1 MVKHKALLSGIASVA
16 AGVLLVASHSYGQ
29 AVYPPTIQVPVT
41 FFDYHSDG
49 SCPDFNP
56 GTDPGGARG
65 NNTIPY
71 LGLVQDTLDANGL
84 PIRGDSLLFSYYVGK
99 WFRPWPQSQYG
110 QGSDYMRPT
119 YGVGGNPPSYGMA
132 VTLPIGQVGYDTS
145 YKNVVIPDTL
155 IFDYIPGSHGQYQI
169 NVANFFPLDG
179 MGFGADPN
187 TKNWDYYY
195 FTAAAGGPPGTVRGG
210 DYVNRATNQHN
221 YSFAMHLK
229 RTFTY
234 EPGLNFNFKG
244 DDDLWVFINGK
255 LVLDLGGMHN
265 NMPGGFALDTMAAR
279 LGLTVG
285 KTATIDVFYCERQA
299 TGSNIIITSNII
311 TANPVKL
318 ELDMNPKVDTL
329 AAGSFISFAGKVID
343 DTGGIRHEFDQ
354 QILWSL
360 SPANTSSR
368 ISATSGGVDTFY
380 AVQAYTT
387 YIISAQFTDQTNGKL
402 LQAADTVYVKPG
414 PPDHLVIEADPN
426 GLTRSPNKDNPVG
439 GNGSVT
445 IGSTDLSDSV
455 YATLRDKYGNYVGQS
470 QNTKWDTIT
479 IITPNVVKVASGI
492 AAIGQGVISKLGVP
506 DSELVRATAL
516 PQPLLTGITKTMM
529 DTVKVY
535 VSNITYDALRIVSL
549 SPGDTIV
556 LSQLVMT
563 TDQDT
568 LLTVQGLRTAIN
580 DWVNV
585 PGNWSLSANLKS
597 DTAAPSSKVNWVFSP
612 TDTGKGTITVTF
624 AGKTVSIPVTVNPGA
639 PRSLVLYPQP
649 GVPSAANKALPR
661 DSTVVA
667 GVNFPLVAKM
677 FDNNDVWL
685 SSYESAASNTLISWQ
700 LSDTSIGT
708 LTPLSGYKA
717 TFNSTKAHHS
727 VVIIATFKQGTAI
740 YTDTIG
746 LTILPGPA
754 TQLVIEAN
762 KDINLSPNAADPVD
776 SITINA
782 GETDR
787 SVYAMLRDAYGN
799 WVAYSQV
806 TLWTSFNN
814 LVATATGG
822 VAIQGEGIVTR
833 TTDSGTTFVSAVDA
847 EPAYASL
854 HLADTIKVIMANIF
868 YRALRIVVRDSTQ
881 IDTLSMNTNQ
891 DTTLKVQ
898 GLRSD
903 NGKWEYVSAQWSMQN
918 GLSTDPMPP
927 GQAANWTFSPVTP
940 GTGWIHVSMANDSTK
955 PDSVFAIFTPGPPTK
970 VTIAIITPANQLI
983 AGDTILALV
992 QINNKDGLVPGAW
1005 CYDGSNGAIY
1015 QDGLGSGGRK
1025 TPVVIGDSGAG
1036 PLNQAPSSANKT
1048 DECFQNGTDTIKF
1061 ILYYAPYGGDTAHQ
1075 IFVSL
1080 GSLNATT
1087 APFTLLPGPL
1097 NSLAL
1102 EDANSVHQPDTLH
1115 LNYPAGHAVVYAVGY
1130 DQFGNKIGPENSNWT
1145 YSNTLHSEPNSASV
1159 SRIYYETGSVTSDE
1173 QGSLL
1178 ATAAG
1183 GVKDSMYIFV
1193 KGPLSSLDSAVT
1205 RDVNGDGYLDE
1216 IELYFNKTVTILPS
1230 TNFTITSN
1238 GVVFQVDSV
1247 SGVGTTGATGTH
1259 FIAYLHEQQNGQP
1272 QTAWKPLVSI
1282 TGMQGVADIKNFSA
1296 SDGAGPVI
1304 WSVTKTI
1311 TNPEDRSQD
1320 VITVTFSEPIT
1331 GPGGTQFAWSTV
1343 KPSDVLAV
1351 YHLNAAGTGYDTLY
1365 NALDGIAQFSQVIG
1379 DSIVKFTVTN
1389 GNDITQNDFMN
1400 IKVTAGQIFDARGN
1414 APVTDNRKAPVKII
1428 GALPPRIIAVPNPS
1442 GPTFLHEQ
1450 PGTLNF
1456 VNNPN
1461 ARNWVRVERAGT
1473 VITFKIAI
1481 PSTPGEI
1488 VTGYLKIYDAV
1499 GNTVI
1504 TADSKDVMASLKS
1517 SGANDSSAY
1526 DYDIYWNGS
1535 NEMGFKVAPGVYR
1548 TVVYLTYTSPAK
1560 SEKKRLWGT
1569 VGITY

>member
-1 MVKHKALLSGIASVA
+1 
-16 AGVLLVASHSYGQ
+16 
-29 AVYPPTIQVPVT
+29 
-41 FFDYHSDG
+41 
-49 SCPDFNP
+49 
-56 GTDPGGARG
+56 
-65 NNTIPY
+65 
-71 LGLVQDTLDANGL
+71 
-84 PIRGDSLLFSYYVGK
+84 
-99 WFRPWPQSQYG
+99 
-110 QGSDYMRPT
+110 
-119 YGVGGNPPSYGMA
+119 
-132 VTLPIGQVGYDTS
+132 
-145 YKNVVIPDTL
+145 
-155 IFDYIPGSHGQYQI
+155 
-169 NVANFFPLDG
+169 
-179 MGFGADPN
+179 
-187 TKNWDYYY
+187 
-195 FTAAAGGPPGTVRGG
+195 
-210 DYVNRATNQHN
+210 
-221 YSFAMHLK
+221 
-229 RTFTY
+229 
-234 EPGLNFNFKG
+234 
-244 DDDLWVFINGK
+244 
-255 LVLDLGGMHN
+255 
-265 NMPGGFALDTMAAR
+265 
-279 LGLTVG
+279 
-285 KTATIDVFYCERQA
+285 
-299 TGSNIIITSNII
+299 
-311 TANPVKL
+311 
-318 ELDMNPKVDTL
+318 
-329 AAGSFISFAGKVID
+329 
-343 DTGGIRHEFDQ
+343 
-354 QILWSL
+354 
-360 SPANTSSR
+360 
-368 ISATSGGVDTFY
+368 
-380 AVQAYTT
+380 
-387 YIISAQFTDQTNGKL
+387 
-402 LQAADTVYVKPG
+402 
-414 PPDHLVIEADPN
+414 
-426 GLTRSPNKDNPVG
+426 
-439 GNGSVT
+439 
-445 IGSTDLSDSV
+445 
-455 YATLRDKYGNYVGQS
+455 
-470 QNTKWDTIT
+470 
-479 IITPNVVKVASGI
+479 
-492 AAIGQGVISKLGVP
+492 
-506 DSELVRATAL
+506 
-516 PQPLLTGITKTMM
+516 
-529 DTVKVY
+529 
-535 VSNITYDALRIVSL
+535 
-549 SPGDTIV
+549 
-556 LSQLVMT
+556 MT

-568 LLTVQGLRTAIN
+568 FLTVQGLRTAIN

-597 DTAAPSSKVNWVFSP
+597 DTAAPTSKVNWLFSP

-667 GVNFPLVAKM
+667 GVDFPLVAKM
-677 FDNNDVWL
+677 FDHNNVWL

-700 LSDTSIGT
+700 LSDTPIGT

-717 TFNSTKAHHS
+717 TFNSKKANDS
-727 VVIIATFKQGTAI
+727 VVIIATFRQGTAT
-740 YTDTIG
+740 YSDTIG
-746 LTILPGPA
+746 LTIVPGPVK
-754 TQLVIEAN
+754 QLVIEAN
-762 KDINLSPNAADPVD
+762 KDPNLSPNAADPVD

-782 GETDR
+782 GETTR

-833 TTDSGTTFVSAVDA
+833 ATDSGATFVSAVDA

-903 NGKWEYVSAQWSMQN
+903 NGQWEYVSAQWSMQT

-940 GTGWIHVSMANDSTK
+940 GKGWIHVSMANDSTK
-955 PDSVFAIFTPGPPTK
+955 PDSVLAIFTPGPPTK
-970 VTIAIITPANQLI
+970 VSIAIITPANQLI

-1005 CYDGSNGAIY
+1005 CYDGASGAIY
-1015 QDGLGSGGRK
+1015 QDGLGSGGRQ

-1036 PLNQAPSSANKT
+1036 PLNQAPSTANKT

-1080 GSLNATT
+1080 GSLNASTV
-1087 APFTLLPGPL
+1087 PFTLLPGAL

-1102 EDANSVHQPDTLH
+1102 EDANGVHQPDTLH

-1130 DQFGNKIGPENSNWT
+1130 DRFGNKIGPENSTWT
-1145 YSNTLHSEPNSASV
+1145 YSNTLHSEPNSTDV
-1159 SRIYYETGSVTSDE
+1159 SRIYYETGGVTSDE
-1173 QGSLL
+1173 QGSLM

-1216 IELYFNKTVTILPS
+1216 IELYFNKPVTMLPS

-1238 GVVFQVDSV
+1238 GVVFTVDSV
-1247 SGVGTTGATGTH
+1247 RAVGTTGTH
-1259 FIAYLHEQQNGQP
+1259 YVVYLQEQQNGQP

-1282 TGMQGVADIKNFSA
+1282 TGMQGVADIKNFTA
-1296 SDGAGPVI
+1296 TDGAGPVI
-1304 WSVTKTI
+1304 WTITKTI
-1311 TNPEDRSQD
+1311 VNPEDRSQD

-1331 GPGGTQFAWSTV
+1331 GPGGSQFAWSTV
-1343 KPSDVLAV
+1343 KPSSVLTV
-1351 YHLNAAGTGYDTLY
+1351 YLPNPSGTGYDTLY
-1365 NALDGIAQFSQVIG
+1365 NALDSIASFAQVIG

-1389 GNDITQNDFMN
+1389 GNDITQNDYMN

-1414 APVTDNRKAPVKII
+1414 APVTDNRKAPVKVI

-1456 VNNPN
+1456 ANNPN
-1461 ARNWVRVERAGT
+1461 ARNWVRLERAGT

-1481 PSTPGEI
+1481 PSTPGEV

-1517 SGANDSSAY
+1517 NGANDSSAY

-1535 NEMGFKVAPGVYR
+1535 NEKGTQGGARCLSHRCLPYLHFSRQEREEAAVGNGRDNVLGEGACSARKIPGKILSRDLSVFAR
-1548 TVVYLTYTSPAK
+1548 FCQGILQKKGKAT
-1560 SEKKRLWGT
+1560 KRLFL
-1569 VGITY
+1569 ID